1 MIYYDKILEILKEE
15 YGWNLFDS
23 LTEQGQ
29 KLVKDTLK
37 ARHRFEQRENK
48 ITREFKLILV
58 FGIFALLALATVMS
72 IAIILVLKYYN

>member
-23 LTEQGQ
+23 LTEQGR

-58 FGIFALLALATVMS
+58 FGIFAMLALAVVMS
-72 IAIILVLKYYN
+72 IAIILVLKYF